1 MYTVD
6 LLIVQSL
13 KVWAVYQDFLTLFY
27 GRKTFGLCSE
37 AQLFLA
43 KGSVHYTM
51 DIEAKV
57 IQPAQ
62 VLVDVSSLTL
72 SFYIDAASDNVS

>member
-1 MYTVD
+1 M
-6 LLIVQSL
+6 
-13 KVWAVYQDFLTLFY
+13 
-27 GRKTFGLCSE
+27 
-37 AQLFLA
+37 FLA

-72 SFYIDAASDNVS
+72 SFYIDAANDDIS